1 MRTFDSLCVALMLTA
16 AAAAPLQ
23 GQSPTEPAAPAAPA
37 PTPWKET
44 RGPRALKHFDEDWRD
59 AKRERDVPVRI
70 WHPSEGDG
78 LPVVIFSHGL
88 GGTRANYAHL
98 GQHWSSH
105 GYVVVHVQH
114 LGSDDAVWRDTKRPM
129 EALQRAAS
137 DLDNLLNRPRDISFA
152 LDELARRA
160 QLEDWPLR
168 GRLDLARVA
177 VAGHSFG
184 AYTALCAAGRDLVV
198 PLTRE
203 KLVLSD
209 PRLKCAIAM
218 SPQGDARERSK
229 GAWERFATPVLHMTG
244 TRDESPIRGDATP
257 AERRIP
263 FDTITRAE
271 QYLLILEGA
280 QHHAFG
286 DSPAGLRGARNPA
299 HDALIFSSS
308 TAFLDAYLRGD
319 AQALAWLRDGGFAA
333 RLAKHGTFESK
344 LPAVAPGSDR

>member
-1 MRTFDSLCVALMLTA
+1 MPFKLRVCAFLL
-16 AAAAPLQ
+16 AAAPIARP
-23 GQSPTEPAAPAAPA
+23 QSESPATPPAQAAPA
-37 PTPWKET
+37 PTAWKET
-44 RGPRALKHFDEDWRD
+44 RGPRAVAHFDEDWRD
-59 AKRERDVPVRI
+59 EQRERDVPVRI
-70 WHPSEGDG
+70 WYPKEGDG

-88 GGTRANYAHL
+88 GGARENYAHF

-114 LGSDDAVWRDTKRPM
+114 IGSDDAVWRDSKRPM
-129 EALQRAAS
+129 ESMQRAAS
-137 DLDNLLNRPRDISFA
+137 DLDNLLNRPRDVSFA

-168 GRLDLARVA
+168 GRLDLARVG

-203 KLVLSD
+203 KLALSD

-218 SPQGDARERSK
+218 SPQGNARERSN
-229 GAWERFATPVLHMTG
+229 GTWERFATPVFHMTG

-271 QYLLILEGA
+271 QYLLILDGA

-286 DSPAGLRGARNPA
+286 DSPAGLRGARDPA
-299 HDALIFSSS
+299 HEPLILASS

-333 RLAKHGTFESK
+333 RLAKKGTFESK
-344 LPAVAPGSDR
+344 SPTVVSGAEAR